1 MILLH
6 SGGHRVKPLPDEQTG
21 DVDGQESQDGRCG
34 VQVECRSDS
43 RGIGTCGV
51 RGCEE
56 LGIGVDLLY
65 RWRSEMLGQKGTS
78 HFPVTAERP
87 ALTEEQHR
95 TRKIEKQIKDAEL
108 DRIYSKS

>member
-1 MILLH
+1 
-6 SGGHRVKPLPDEQTG
+6 
-21 DVDGQESQDGRCG
+21 
-34 VQVECRSDS
+34 
-43 RGIGTCGV
+43 
-51 RGCEE
+51 
-56 LGIGVDLLY
+56 VDLLY

-87 ALTEEQHR
+87 SLTEEQHR